1 MFCLPYAGGGA
12 SAYTGLLRELT
23 DLTDL
28 PDLTVTPLQLPGR
41 ENRIAEPP
49 AFTVQEIAD
58 EIAPATDAPYLLYGH
73 SMGARLAFEVVR
85 ELRRRGLPGPR
96 RLYVGGAH
104 PPHRKVPLAA
114 SADLPDDAF
123 IDQLVRRSGALPE
136 LKHVPELRELLLPVL
151 RADFAWIKNHRYAP
165 EPPLDCPI
173 VAFTGLD
180 DGEVGAEDML
190 GWARHTTA
198 GFRLRTLRGGHLFV
212 KDRPAELAALVAA
225 DLTGRHTPPEPD
237 EVHLW
242 LDQHPDPASPGRLL
256 RHHDGQT
263 TITVSHADGLTLVAA
278 ARDPGIGVAVM
289 RAGHSATPP
298 AAASSPSEPG
308 SGASSAASSAA
319 SSSVSGPGRSHGVP
333 VTPVGEG
340 AGRGGAEL
348 SAGEREQIEGAA
360 EQDRRWLA
368 LRAVAAKRALMAAD
382 GQGADPALA
391 DFPDLADPGPWRAQ
405 GGPGLDRLARWRVVH
420 LPLHTSRGEALA
432 AVAVPYDRV
441 RLRFDMPAEQ
451 AG

>member
-23 DLTDL
+23 DLTVV
-28 PDLTVTPLQLPGR
+28 PIQLPGR

-49 AFTVQEIAD
+49 AFTIQEIAD

-73 SMGARLAFEVVR
+73 SMGARIAFEVAR
-85 ELRRRGLPGPR
+85 ELRRRGLPGPAG
-96 RLYVGGAH
+96 LYVGGAH

-151 RADFAWIKNHRYAP
+151 RADFAWIKNYRYAP
-165 EPPLDCPI
+165 EPPLDCRI

-180 DGEVGAEDML
+180 DGEVGAEEML

-198 GFRLRTLRGGHLFV
+198 GFHLRTLRGGHLFV
-212 KDRPAELAALVAA
+212 KDRPADLAALVTA
-225 DLTGRHTPPEPD
+225 DLTGRHAPPEPD

-242 LDQHPDPASPGRLL
+242 LDQDSGPASRDRVL
-256 RHHDGQT
+256 RHYDGQA
-263 TITVSHADGLTLVAA
+263 TITVSHADGLTLLAA
-278 ARDPGIGVAVM
+278 AAGPEVGAAVL
-289 RAGHSATPP
+289 RAGHSATLSPP
-298 AAASSPSEPG
+298 PHSPPPHSSPPHPTTALSGSPG
-308 SGASSAASSAA
+308 ETAQ
-319 SSSVSGPGRSHGVP
+319 
-333 VTPVGEG
+333 
-340 AGRGGAEL
+340 RGMAEL
-348 SAGEREQIEGAA
+348 SAAEREQIEDAA
-360 EQDRRWLA
+360 EQDRQWLA
-368 LRAVAAKRALMAAD
+368 LRAVAAKRALLAAD

-391 DFPDLADPGPWRAQ
+391 GFPDLADPGPWRAQ

-420 LPLHTSRGEALA
+420 LTLHTSRGEALA

-451 AG
+451 AE